1 MSESLQTPSQT
12 LFVPLLLVFA
22 SLVPWFGFQT
32 VQLIDARTNLTRLR
46 ASQDPLL
53 QTAEK
58 MRAQLDAIASG
69 TARLAEA
76 GNPQAA
82 QVIQALRA
90 RNITINPDA
99 AQKQP

>member
-1 MSESLQTPSQT
+1 MSESVKTT
-12 LFVPLLLVFA
+12 RHDLFIPLLLVFA
-22 SLVPWFGFQT
+22 SLVLWFGFQT
-32 VQLIDARTNLTRLR
+32 IRLIDEQSSLTNLR
-46 ASQDPLL
+46 ASQDTLL
-53 QTAEK
+53 QNAEK

-99 AQKQP
+99 AQK